1 MTPALTVA
9 PFAGEAAEWDAFVR
23 SQAGWTHF
31 HLYGWRRVI
40 ETVFGHECVFLAAR
54 DAGGR
59 LAGVLPLVRVR
70 SALFGHFLVSMPF
83 VSYGGPLGGAS
94 AERALMDDAESRA
107 SGTHVKLLQIRARR
121 ALETALPVGH
131 QKLTV
136 VIDIPEGGPD
146 ALFKQLGNKMRT
158 KIRKPQK
165 EGVEVRWGRDQLEPF
180 HRILARSMRDLGT
193 PVQSQRFYEVIADT
207 FPESTWF
214 ACGYLDGEPVSGGCG
229 FIWDREME
237 ITWSSSLRLASGIRP
252 GYFLHWCFLERA
264 AQEGCTIANFGRS
277 TPNSGTHEYKQQWGG
292 RDEPLWWYY
301 RSADGKVS
309 TPNPDDGA
317 YSMGP
322 RVWKKLPVGVATWL
336 GPRIVRY
343 IP

>member
-1 MTPALTVA
+1 MTPSPA
-9 PFAGEAAEWDAFVR
+9 PAGT
-23 SQAGWTHF
+23 Q
-31 HLYGWRRVI
+31 
-40 ETVFGHECVFLAAR
+40 
-54 DAGGR
+54 
-59 LAGVLPLVRVR
+59 
-70 SALFGHFLVSMPF
+70 
-83 VSYGGPLGGAS
+83 
-94 AERALMDDAESRA
+94 
-107 SGTHVKLLQIRARR
+107 VKLLQIRARR

-136 VIDIPEGGPD
+136 VVDIPEGGPE

-214 ACGYLDGEPVSGGCG
+214 ACGYLNGEPVSGGCG

-322 RVWKKLPVGVATWL
+322 RLWKKLPVSVATWL
-336 GPRIVRY
+336 GPKIVRS